1 MDVQPEMN
9 AMPPGSFPR
18 PQPQMLSW
26 LISWWQ
32 VMFMGAQIL
41 VLACMPSSYSRANR
55 HRMARH
61 MVAGTASVL
70 LWFSGLAALLSLVL
84 TRIVV
89 VTAESYGLTQ
99 YALQVVIRVLV
110 IELIPLS
117 AALFVALRITLLSAT
132 ELAALRQQGALAQ
145 LRAHGQDPLVR
156 EALPR
161 VLAGMHASITLA
173 ALSCVVALVLAYVA
187 VYGFHLA
194 ALPAYTRLF
203 GQVFDPSV
211 TLIFVFKTLL
221 FSLTVA
227 LMPVASAL
235 VDRMG
240 MARRPGGDMNMLAR
254 MFVVLLLIELLCLVG
269 NYY

>member
-1 MDVQPEMN
+1 MPQTEKY
-9 AMPPGSFPR
+9 AMPPASLPRPR
-18 PQPQMLSW
+18 PQLLW

-32 VMFMGAQIL
+32 VLFTGAQIL
-41 VLACMPSSYSRANR
+41 VLACLPSSYSPANR
-55 HRMARH
+55 QRMAFH

-117 AALFVALRITLLSAT
+117 AALFVALRITLVSAT

-145 LRAHGQDPLVR
+145 LRAQGQDPLVSQ
-156 EALPR
+156 ALPR
-161 VLAGMHASITLA
+161 VLAGIHASITLA

-187 VYGFHLA
+187 VYGFNLA

-211 TLIFVFKTLL
+211 TLIFVFKTVL
-221 FSLTVA
+221 FSLAVA
-227 LMPVASAL
+227 LMPAASAL
-235 VDRMG
+235 VDRVG
-240 MARRPGGDMNMLAR
+240 EARRPGGDMNMLAR
-254 MFVVLLLIELLCLVG
+254 MFVVLLLIEVLCLVG